1 MKKSITKKVVSE
13 LKTIL
18 DQTGYWSN
26 ETKEYIEQFAHLTAK
41 KLHTMAQAYTKYG
54 YGMEVK

>member
-1 MKKSITKKVVSE
+1 MRTAITKKVKSE

-26 ETKEYIEQFAHLTAK
+26 ETKEYIEQFAYISAS
-41 KLHTMAQAYTKYG
+41 KLHSMAQAYDKYG
-54 YGMEVK
+54 YGL

>member
-1 MKKSITKKVVSE
+1 MKKSITKKVISE
-13 LKTIL
+13 LKVIL

-26 ETKEYIEQFAHLTAK
+26 DTRNYIEQFTYLTAT

>member
-1 MKKSITKKVVSE
+1 MKKSITKKVIFE
-13 LKTIL
+13 MKTIL

-26 ETKEYIEQFAHLTAK
+26 DTRNYIGQFAHLTAN

>member
-1 MKKSITKKVVSE
+1 MKTTITKKVKAE

-26 ETKEYIEQFAHLTAK
+26 ETREYIEQFAYTTAS
-41 KLHTMAQAYTKYG
+41 KLHSMAQTYDKYG
-54 YGMEVK
+54 YGL

>member
-13 LKTIL
+13 LKVIL

-26 ETKEYIEQFAHLTAK
+26 ETKDYIGQFTYLTAS
-41 KLHTMAQAYTKYG
+41 KLHAMAQAYAKYG
-54 YGMEVK
+54 YGMEVN